1 MSFTIKLAGTP
12 YEFQAE
18 ASETILQA
26 GDKAG
31 FLLPSAC
38 RSGACGACK
47 AQVLSGTVALGPHE
61 PFALT
66 EADQKLGLTLLC
78 SAKATSDCEIKVR
91 DVKLAQKKPEGVQA
105 EIVEKTLLDPS
116 IMRLVLKRA
125 DGALFEFKA
134 GQTYAVEL
142 PGNQKRYY
150 SVASSQNQKETVEF
164 LIRKV
169 TNGMFTGML
178 FSDMIRVGDKMRLKG
193 PEGTST
199 FQTPKGRKAAFL
211 ATGTGI
217 ASVKSIVSTL
227 VENNDLEGR
236 ELFIYWGVHTS
247 QELVV
252 GEIFEEWAAAHPQIH
267 YTGVVSREDTW
278 PGAKGHVQTFAAAD
292 NGDMTDMDAYLCG
305 SNSMIKAAVNYLT
318 ARCGLR
324 EDHIFMDNFG
334 F

>member
-199 FQTPKGRKAAFL
+199 FQTPKGRKAVFP
-211 ATGTGI
+211 I
-217 ASVKSIVSTL
+217 
-227 VENNDLEGR
+227 R
-236 ELFIYWGVHTS
+236 
-247 QELVV
+247 
-252 GEIFEEWAAAHPQIH
+252 
-267 YTGVVSREDTW
+267 
-278 PGAKGHVQTFAAAD
+278 
-292 NGDMTDMDAYLCG
+292 
-305 SNSMIKAAVNYLT
+305 
-318 ARCGLR
+318 
-324 EDHIFMDNFG
+324 
-334 F
+334 

>member
-1 MSFTIKLAGTP
+1 
-12 YEFQAE
+12 
-18 ASETILQA
+18 
-26 GDKAG
+26 
-31 FLLPSAC
+31 
-38 RSGACGACK
+38 
-47 AQVLSGTVALGPHE
+47 
-61 PFALT
+61 
-66 EADQKLGLTLLC
+66 
-78 SAKATSDCEIKVR
+78 
-91 DVKLAQKKPEGVQA
+91 
-105 EIVEKTLLDPS
+105 
-116 IMRLVLKRA
+116 
-125 DGALFEFKA
+125 
-134 GQTYAVEL
+134 
-142 PGNQKRYY
+142 
-150 SVASSQNQKETVEF
+150 
-164 LIRKV
+164 
-169 TNGMFTGML
+169 
-178 FSDMIRVGDKMRLKG
+178 MRLKG

-199 FQTPKGRKAAFL
+199 FQTPKGRKAVFL

-236 ELFIYWGVHTS
+236 ELFIYWGVRTS

-324 EDHIFMDNFG
+324 EGSHLHGQLRFLIFPTAGPNPKACPDNNHRKRKPLASG
-334 F
+334 KIQGL

>member
-125 DGALFEFKA
+125 DGALFEFDGLFLVLRA
-134 GQTYAVEL
+134 GHGVIALLIAGEFYGIGLAGLEFKEGAVCTL
-142 PGNQKRYY
+142 
-150 SVASSQNQKETVEF
+150 QN
-164 LIRKV
+164 
-169 TNGMFTGML
+169 
-178 FSDMIRVGDKMRLKG
+178 
-193 PEGTST
+193 
-199 FQTPKGRKAAFL
+199 
-211 ATGTGI
+211 
-217 ASVKSIVSTL
+217 
-227 VENNDLEGR
+227 
-236 ELFIYWGVHTS
+236 
-247 QELVV
+247 
-252 GEIFEEWAAAHPQIH
+252 
-267 YTGVVSREDTW
+267 
-278 PGAKGHVQTFAAAD
+278 
-292 NGDMTDMDAYLCG
+292 
-305 SNSMIKAAVNYLT
+305 
-318 ARCGLR
+318 
-324 EDHIFMDNFG
+324 
-334 F
+334 

>member
-105 EIVEKTLLDPS
+105 EIVEKNAADPS

-178 FSDMIRVGDKMRLKG
+178 FSDMIRVGDQDAPQR
-193 PEGTST
+193 T
-199 FQTPKGRKAAFL
+199 GRHQHF
-211 ATGTGI
+211 
-217 ASVKSIVSTL
+217 
-227 VENNDLEGR
+227 
-236 ELFIYWGVHTS
+236 
-247 QELVV
+247 
-252 GEIFEEWAAAHPQIH
+252 P
-267 YTGVVSREDTW
+267 DTER
-278 PGAKGHVQTFAAAD
+278 P
-292 NGDMTDMDAYLCG
+292 
-305 SNSMIKAAVNYLT
+305 
-318 ARCGLR
+318 
-324 EDHIFMDNFG
+324 
-334 F
+334 